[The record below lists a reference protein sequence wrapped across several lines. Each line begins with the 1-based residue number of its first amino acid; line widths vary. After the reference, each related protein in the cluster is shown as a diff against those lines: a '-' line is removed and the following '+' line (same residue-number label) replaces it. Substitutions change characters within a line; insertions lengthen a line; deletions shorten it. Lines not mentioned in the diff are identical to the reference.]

1 MSGQRIKLGGIEA
14 EVDLTAPIDL
24 SLPVSDGG
32 TTAWGIAPA
41 GITPFQIGDFVGS
54 VQEGG
59 SVNFNDIHFNPHA
72 HGTHTESCGHVL
84 REVRSLSLSP
94 PPALQFAQLLTV
106 NEDGMDGSGGILQHC
121 FEGDV
126 LVEGITALI
135 LRLDS
140 KETRGNSSSGKAD
153 TPVDWSGTNPPYL
166 NASAMRTLVAYGVDH
181 LLINLPSVDPEEDG
195 GALLAHRI
203 FWGIDENRA
212 PGPDFRP
219 DATITELLSI
229 PPELKDGIYLLNLQ
243 IGPMV
248 NDACPSRPVVFP
260 TQVLR

>member
-24 SLPVSDGG
+24 SLPVSDDG
-32 TTAWGIAPA
+32 TTAWGIPPA
-41 GITPFQIGDFVGS
+41 RIAPFQIGDFVGS
-54 VQEGG
+54 VGAGG

-84 REVRSLSLSP
+84 REVRSLTLSP

-106 NEDGMDGSGGILQHC
+106 NEEAMDANGGILEHC
-121 FEGDV
+121 FQG
-126 LVEGITALI
+126 GILAKGIAALI
-135 LRLDS
+135 LRLDTS
-140 KETRGNSSSGKAD
+140 MAKGKTISGKAD
-153 TPVDWSGTNPPYL
+153 IPVDWSGTNPPYL
-166 NASAMRTLVAYGVDH
+166 SESAMLTLVAHGIDH

-260 TQVLR
+260 TEVLR